1 MKFQN
6 KLKKD
11 GPAAIMV
18 FLVALPLCLGI
29 ALASGADAISGIITG
44 IIGGIVIGSISGSNV
59 SISGPTAGL
68 TLVVVSSLETLGN
81 FETFLLAL
89 CFAGLIQIVL
99 GIMRAG
105 FLSNFFPSSVIR
117 GMLAAIGIILILK
130 QLPHALGYDFDYEG
144 DFNFFENRDH
154 NTFTDIV
161 HSVLQPNLSAIAIC
175 LVSMAMMIAW
185 DSKKENFHPFLK
197 LVPGALIAVVS
208 GICINAILRSVSE
221 QWALGEEHLVNLP
234 EGLLKK
240 PILDLFVHPDFS
252 AINNPQ
258 VYIVAFTIAIIAS
271 IETLLS
277 VEASDRLDHKQ
288 RITPLNRELI
298 AQGVGNTILGLVGG
312 IPATAVIVRS
322 SANVVAGAVSKWS
335 AILQGILLMVSVLTI
350 ARWLNLIPLSSLAAI
365 LLLVGYKLTNPALY
379 KTMFERGTNQYIPFL
394 ITILAIIFSD
404 LLIGIAI
411 GLLVGIG
418 FMVFSNFRSAV
429 HVTKR
434 NNHYLIRL
442 RNNVT
447 FLNKS
452 ILRKEFLNIPPYAE
466 VIIDGTNAIYIDH
479 DIIETIEL
487 FLNSASE
494 KGIRVEVKKTQS
506 SANSWSRT

>member
-1 MKFQN
+1 
-6 KLKKD
+6 
-11 GPAAIMV
+11 
-18 FLVALPLCLGI
+18 
-29 ALASGADAISGIITG
+29 
-44 IIGGIVIGSISGSNV
+44 
-59 SISGPTAGL
+59 
-68 TLVVVSSLETLGN
+68 
-81 FETFLLAL
+81 
-89 CFAGLIQIVL
+89 
-99 GIMRAG
+99 
-105 FLSNFFPSSVIR
+105 
-117 GMLAAIGIILILK
+117 
-130 QLPHALGYDFDYEG
+130 
-144 DFNFFENRDH
+144 
-154 NTFTDIV
+154 
-161 HSVLQPNLSAIAIC
+161 
-175 LVSMAMMIAW
+175 
-185 DSKKENFHPFLK
+185 
-197 LVPGALIAVVS
+197 
-208 GICINAILRSVSE
+208 
-221 QWALGEEHLVNLP
+221 
-234 EGLLKK
+234 
-240 PILDLFVHPDFS
+240 
-252 AINNPQ
+252 
-258 VYIVAFTIAIIAS
+258 VAFTIAIIAS

-277 VEASDRLDHKQ
+277 VEAADRLDHKQ

-418 FMVFSNFRSAV
+418 FMVFSNFKSAV

-452 ILRKEFLNIPPYAE
+452 ILRKELLSIPNYAE
-466 VIIDGTNAIYIDH
+466 VIIDGTTAIYIDH

-506 SANSWSRT
+506 SANSWSRI